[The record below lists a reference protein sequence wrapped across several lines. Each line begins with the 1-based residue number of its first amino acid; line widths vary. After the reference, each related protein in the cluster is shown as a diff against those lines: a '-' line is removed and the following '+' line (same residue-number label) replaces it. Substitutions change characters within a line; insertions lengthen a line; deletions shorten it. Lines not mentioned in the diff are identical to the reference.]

1 MTTKELVRQTL
12 DGLPDD
18 VTIDEV
24 IERLYLLRKIE
35 EGLRQA
41 EAGDV
46 MDHDEFE
53 RETRGWAASSES

>member
-46 MDHDEFE
+46 IDHEDVKREFRNAVDIE
-53 RETRGWAASSES
+53 QE

>member
-46 MDHDEFE
+46 IDHEDVE
-53 RETRGWAASSES
+53 REFLGVGGFEV